1 MGKVDKFT
9 RVGGN
14 LLVAVSVADA
24 TMNVSEAYDKGD
36 SSHTQKTIIKETLK
50 LEGSLGGAGL
60 GAGAVT
66 LAATAFGIGTGGV
79 GFLVVGVVAAGAGL
93 AGGYWGSVGGAE
105 LADLIYQ

>member
-24 TMNVSEAYDKGD
+24 TMNVNVAYDKGD

-50 LEGSLGGAGL
+50 LEGSLGG
-60 GAGAVT
+60 GAGGA
-66 LAATAFGIGTGGV
+66 LIGAKLGG
-79 GFLVVGVVAAGAGL
+79 G
-93 AGGYWGSVGGAE
+93 
-105 LADLIYQ
+105 